1 MKVSTPQSVWGMTAG
16 LGFVVRFLCVD
27 VLPSAL
33 KHGVSVDDIEHAVR
47 NALAIDE
54 PDDDLRLYIGP
65 SRSGSLLEVISLMR
79 EGDRGELVIH
89 AMAMRPK
96 YRRLLPGE

>member
-1 MKVSTPQSVWGMTAG
+1 M
-16 LGFVVRFLCVD
+16 D

-33 KHGVSVDDIEHAVR
+33 KHGVLVDDIEHAVR
-47 NALAIDE
+47 NVMVIDE
-54 PDDDLRLYIGP
+54 LDDDLRLYLGP
-65 SRSGSLLEVISLMR
+65 SRSGSLLEVISIVR

-96 YRRLLPGE
+96 YRRLFPGG